1 MHITFADLYNR
12 GCVKML
18 AQLFFMRKAQ
28 TFPSPG
34 FVIT

>member
-1 MHITFADLYNR
+1 MINER